1 MVFSFVG
8 LWVFDPLN
16 SYELLWNSDSK
27 VTDWEIL
34 ASSFTV
40 VETLTTNARGQQFQA
55 TLHLEDLKW
64 MNYKWITY
72 LKSYVWTKLRETF
85 GVHWSMLCPSLQSF
99 QSLQYLLRN
108 RRLFEHTAC
117 NAFFWQNAIK
127 MRKMQI
133 LRILFF
139 FPSISIFFLR
149 PLASAVSWA
158 PLRWSWSRKPRAAA
172 TERMPAERRPNRW
185 SPISARWGAR
195 VWPWKDN
202 KNRRLTWIRYN
213 AHLWSDFKDL
223 GDFKFSNYPPF
234 FEFFFKV
241 FLMSLF
247 FMPRPSQKPDGR
259 RCRWSK
265 VPANARVWIAMQR
278 SS

>member
-139 FPSISIFFLR
+139 FFRRFRYFFWGLSHRRWAGLRCGEVGRGSHGPQRRSGCRRSGGRTAGVLFLR
-149 PLASAVSWA
+149 GGEPEFDHE
-158 PLRWSWSRKPRAAA
+158 KIIK
-172 TERMPAERRPNRW
+172 TE
-185 SPISARWGAR
+185 G
-195 VWPWKDN
+195 
-202 KNRRLTWIRYN
+202 
-213 AHLWSDFKDL
+213 
-223 GDFKFSNYPPF
+223 
-234 FEFFFKV
+234 
-241 FLMSLF
+241 
-247 FMPRPSQKPDGR
+247 
-259 RCRWSK
+259 
-265 VPANARVWIAMQR
+265 
-278 SS
+278 